1 MSKNKEYRLLGVCKY
16 CGQEV
21 FGTHPNKFQAHQ
33 RFCKENP
40 NRNKALN
47 QIKIA
52 GIKGGKISNVNRSVK
67 TKILNEK
74 HSHKFICKKCNCEY
88 ELWLTD
94 RDFERGNYP
103 KYCSSKCSHSR
114 NHSEETK
121 RKISNSV
128 KNEHIHKCPICGK
141 EFLHIGTGGNTF
153 CDECFREQYNRD
165 RGFFIAN
172 KKIKMEKYQRWS
184 KLGNDVPLHQT
195 TCKSCNKTFWCK
207 TSDDVYCYDC
217 AKKLGKVVHQ
227 LYTKT
232 GKKIVSNETRKK
244 LSQCVQQRI
253 KNGTHNGWSTR
264 NTRSFPE
271 IFWEGVLKN
280 NSISFISEKYIKE
293 YGYFLDFY
301 IELSNG
307 LIINLEIDGKQH
319 TYEDRILH
327 DKKRD
332 KRLRNLGYLVYR
344 IPWNEISSNIGK
356 SKIKAKINQFL
367 WWFNQIRKINT

>member
-1 MSKNKEYRLLGVCKY
+1 
-16 CGQEV
+16 
-21 FGTHPNKFQAHQ
+21 
-33 RFCKENP
+33 
-40 NRNKALN
+40 
-47 QIKIA
+47 
-52 GIKGGKISNVNRSVK
+52 
-67 TKILNEK
+67 
-74 HSHKFICKKCNCEY
+74 
-88 ELWLTD
+88 
-94 RDFERGNYP
+94 
-103 KYCSSKCSHSR
+103 
-114 NHSEETK
+114 
-121 RKISNSV
+121 
-128 KNEHIHKCPICGK
+128 
-141 EFLHIGTGGNTF
+141 
-153 CDECFREQYNRD
+153 
-165 RGFFIAN
+165 
-172 KKIKMEKYQRWS
+172 MEKYQRWS
-184 KLGNDVPLHQT
+184 KLGNDVPLRQT
-195 TCKSCNKTFWCK
+195 TCKSCNKTIWCK

-217 AKKLGKVVHQ
+217 VKKLGKVVHQ

-232 GKKIVSNETRKK
+232 GKKFISNETRKK
-244 LSQCVQQRI
+244 LSQSVQQRI

-280 NSISFISEKYIKE
+280 NSINFISEKYIKE

-344 IPWNEISSNIGK
+344 IPWNEISSNMGK

-367 WWFNQIRKINT
+367 WWFNQIRKINP